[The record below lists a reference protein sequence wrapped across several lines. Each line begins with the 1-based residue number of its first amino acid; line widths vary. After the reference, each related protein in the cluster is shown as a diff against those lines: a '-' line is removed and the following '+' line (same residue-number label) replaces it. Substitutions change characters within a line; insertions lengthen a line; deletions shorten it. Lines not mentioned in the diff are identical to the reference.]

1 MKLLSDYLNACDHN
15 KTTLPSDGWTYRPTD
30 DIAATCVLRA
40 VGLKAKW
47 L

>member
-1 MKLLSDYLNACDHN
+1 MHVITIQQRYRR
-15 KTTLPSDGWTYRPTD
+15 TDGWTYRPTD